1 MWGMQKLVVLREL
14 TRPEIYFK
22 SWSSFFPEADKWQAR
37 QDAHLSSLCKDF
49 INPHWNK
56 RWDGPPCPDPAFINN
71 NMKPLR
77 QGLFAKRE
85 ELLVI
90 TAEECGE
97 LTQECMKLL
106 RFDKNTPERLT
117 KEAGDCLQM
126 IKLLVE
132 HGVIDEKELNEA
144 SEAKREKLKEWSSLF
159 IDYDDT
165 DLVHGV

>member
-1 MWGMQKLVVLREL
+1 MN
-14 TRPEIYFK
+14 T
-22 SWSSFFPEADKWQAR
+22 
-37 QDAHLSSLCKDF
+37 
-49 INPHWNK
+49 
-56 RWDGPPCPDPAFINN
+56 
-71 NMKPLR
+71 
-77 QGLFAKRE
+77 GLDRRT

-106 RFDKNTPERLT
+106 RFKDNAPDKLT
-117 KEAGDCLQM
+117 KEAGDVLQM

-132 HGVIDEKELNEA
+132 HGVIDDEKLEKA

-159 IDYDDT
+159 DNKFAIDDT

>member
-1 MWGMQKLVVLREL
+1 MN
-14 TRPEIYFK
+14 T
-22 SWSSFFPEADKWQAR
+22 
-37 QDAHLSSLCKDF
+37 
-49 INPHWNK
+49 
-56 RWDGPPCPDPAFINN
+56 
-71 NMKPLR
+71 
-77 QGLFAKRE
+77 GLDRRT

-106 RFDKNTPERLT
+106 RFKDNAPDKLT

-132 HGVIDEKELNEA
+132 HGVIDDEKLEKA

-159 IDYDDT
+159 DNKFAIDDT